1 MIMEPGSGRRL
12 QNQQR
17 GEFSVLAVCVKTA
30 NTERSSR
37 PVQISTLS
45 GKLPS
50 TVTGTSARRDIPE
63 RAADAVKFGPV
74 FGRHQPSSKPVGMRT
89 RCQEGLVRMR
99 GDSQTTVETWHGEGG
114 AVR

>member
-1 MIMEPGSGRRL
+1 MEPGSGRRL

-17 GEFSVLAVCVKTA
+17 GEFSVVAVCVKTA

-37 PVQISTLS
+37 PDQISTVA

-50 TVTGTSARRDIPE
+50 TGRGTSARRDIPE
-63 RAADAVKFGPV
+63 RPADAVNFGPM

-89 RCQEGLVRMR
+89 
-99 GDSQTTVETWHGEGG
+99 S
-114 AVR
+114 